1 MTTAVAAE
9 AAAGPVPVLRP
20 DWPAVPQVGSAF
32 SLRGGG
38 VSVPPFDALN
48 LGTHVGD
55 DPAAVAENRRR
66 LRLALGLAAEP
77 LWLAQQHG
85 TRVVDA
91 DRAAEGA
98 TTGAAVGA
106 VVAGGDAATAPPPA
120 DAAVTRVPG
129 RVLAVL
135 VADCLPVLFARRDGT
150 AVGIAHAG
158 WRGLAAG
165 VLEATVEA
173 LDCPGRML
181 QAWLGPAI
189 GREQFEVGDEVRAA
203 FCTRS
208 SQAADAFERNAG
220 GRWQCDLHL
229 LARQRLAALGI
240 HSVHGQRR
248 CSYALAQSFYSYR
261 RDGITGRMA
270 ALVWLQGPASA

>member
-1 MTTAVAAE
+1 MTMVIAG
-9 AAAGPVPVLRP
+9 AAAVGPVPVLRP
-20 DWPAVPQVGSAF
+20 DWPAAAQVGSAF

-38 VSVPPFDALN
+38 VSAPPFDSFN

-66 LRLALGLAAEP
+66 LRLALGLATEP

-91 DRAAEGA
+91 DRAADGA
-98 TTGAAVGA
+98 TAGGAVGGAAA
-106 VVAGGDAATAPPPA
+106 LPQA

-173 LDCPGRML
+173 LGCPGQML
-181 QAWLGPAI
+181 LAWLGPAI
-189 GREQFEVGDEVRAA
+189 GREHFEVGDEVRAA
-203 FCTRS
+203 FCTRDPG
-208 SQAADAFERNAG
+208 AADAFERNAG
-220 GRWQCDLHL
+220 GRWQCDLDL
-229 LARQRLAALGI
+229 LARQRLAALGV

-248 CSYALAQSFYSYR
+248 CSYALARSFYSYR
-261 RDGITGRMA
+261 RDRVTGRMA
-270 ALVWLQGPASA
+270 ALVWLHGRAASA